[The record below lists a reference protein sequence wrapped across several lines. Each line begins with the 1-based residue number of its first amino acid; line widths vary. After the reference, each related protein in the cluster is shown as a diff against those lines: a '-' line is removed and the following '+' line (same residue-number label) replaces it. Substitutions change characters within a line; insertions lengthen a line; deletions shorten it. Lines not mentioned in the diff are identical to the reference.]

1 MTSTEVVLPSGS
13 APIPI
18 AASQPHSVLKKGE
31 SPPIPTPTPT
41 QTEDNGESTSNGFKM
56 EESSSPLSNPSPH
69 DLPPS
74 TNPSSPRD
82 TKPDVPDNSE
92 GVKMERSEESSTPQ
106 PPARG
111 GRKQKKARHIVLY
124 NDLPD
129 KTGEAQ
135 EKFQLMEYCTY
146 QPKSLADSGQEE
158 ELMSCDCRPE
168 YDDGV
173 NHACSQNCIN
183 AETFVECVDGDSN
196 CGGQC
201 QNQRFQKREY
211 ADVSVIQ
218 TEMKGYGLRANTSME
233 PGTFI
238 YEYVGEVIGE
248 SQFRKRREQYGKEDI
263 KHFYFMSIKVGE
275 YIDATKK
282 GCLARF
288 CNHSCNPNSMVEKWV
303 VGGKLRMGIFAKV
316 KIEAGE
322 ELTFDYN
329 VDRYGA
335 DPQKCFCGEP
345 NCIGYIGGKTQTEAS
360 TKLPTLYLEAL
371 GLDDDDAWLTAT
383 SRKAQKKKKNDDGDY
398 IYKAKTKELSH
409 DGVPK
414 VMGTLMQASKQWIV
428 VKLLDRIE
436 ATEDQK
442 VLPRVLEMHGY
453 KIFNKLLGD
462 WRTVTEIVLPILRIM
477 HKWPRITKNKISSSK
492 IEGTVKELADSSSNP
507 KVKELAAELAESWGA
522 LEMGYRIPRRQKDS
536 NDSPNPEFE
545 RRNRRRS
552 RSRSRSPPEQEK
564 PVNIPTG
571 PRNSKPQF
579 IPKPRS
585 FPKDAP
591 KGPRIPNVPLP
602 PEWKAYKNPN
612 GKTYYHNT
620 ITNATQWDHPGKNTP
635 PTPSS
640 RAPLVQNKDPRVTG
654 ILQSIEDE
662 VVRETEERRLMRI
675 AAAQQQQQ
683 QPPTPGEPVESEEE
697 KARKLLHHERR
708 VKFAYYT
715 IVKETTAIY
724 LPKMGKAEIKKRNE
738 EITRLCAQKDM
749 KKTGLKT
756 PTDISGEKHKQIRKF
771 TQDYMRSLWKK
782 IKAHYAAKKAREA
795 AKNGSKSDS
804 GSADAADKDC
814 SAELDADK
822 DVPPEYPEFDAESEG
837 EAEAEVAADASGA
850 PVAKDGEAASLEPSP
865 NTGPHSPKRKRC
877 DSEDDEIIANGAG
890 SPKRSRINETI
901 VLSSAQPPPPPPG
914 SPPAASPTSPS
925 NSTPAVE
932 PSSPKRRWDDEE
944 KKRASIV
951 EEEAKSQERPSK
963 RARSLSTGRSPSP
976 QPVSNPTVQ
985 TTA

>member
-13 APIPI
+13 ASIPI
-18 AASQPHSVLKKGE
+18 TTSQPHTILKKGE
-31 SPPIPTPTPT
+31 SPPPPSSSTLTPTPT

-56 EESSSPLSNPSPH
+56 EESSSPLSNPSPQEV
-69 DLPPS
+69 PPS

-82 TKPDVPDNSE
+82 AKPDVPDNSE
-92 GVKMERSEESSTPQ
+92 GLKMERSESSSTPQ

-111 GRKQKKARHIVLY
+111 GRKPKKARHIVLY

-129 KTGEAQ
+129 KTEEAQ
-135 EKFQLMEYCTY
+135 AKFQLMEYCTY

-211 ADVSVIQ
+211 ANVSVIQ
-218 TEMKGYGLRANTSME
+218 TEMKGYGLRANTPME

-248 SQFRKRREQYGKEDI
+248 SQFRKRRELYGKEDI

-275 YIDATKK
+275 YIDATKR

-288 CNHSCNPNSMVEKWV
+288 CNHSCNPNCMVEKWV

-383 SRKAQKKKKNDDGDY
+383 SRKAQKKKRNDDGDY
-398 IYKAKTKELSH
+398 IYKAKIKELSH

-436 ATEDQK
+436 AAQDPK

-462 WRTVTEIVLPILRIM
+462 WRTVTEIVLPILQIM

-492 IEGTVKELADSSSNP
+492 IEGTVKELAESSSHP

-602 PEWKAYKNPN
+602 PEWKVYKNPN

-635 PTPSS
+635 PTPSA
-640 RAPLVQNKDPRVTG
+640 RAPIVQKKDPRVTG
-654 ILQSIEDE
+654 IIQSIEDE

-683 QPPTPGEPVESEEE
+683 QPPTPEEPVESEEE
-697 KARKLLHHERR
+697 RAKKLLHHERR

-715 IVKETTAIY
+715 IVKETTAIF
-724 LPKMGKAEIKKRNE
+724 LPKMGKVEIKKRNE
-738 EITRLCAQKDM
+738 EITRLCARKDM

-756 PTDISGEKHKQIRKF
+756 PIEISSEKHRQIRKF

-782 IKAHYAAKKAREA
+782 MKAHYIAKKAKEA
-795 AKNGSKSDS
+795 AAKGSKPE
-804 GSADAADKDC
+804 GGADKD
-814 SAELDADK
+814 ATELDADK
-822 DVPPEYPEFDAESEG
+822 EISSEYPGFDPDAEFDAE
-837 EAEAEVAADASGA
+837 AAVDVDETPA
-850 PVAKDGEAASLEPSP
+850 AKDDEEASIEPSP
-865 NTGPHSPKRKRC
+865 NTGPLSPKRKRS

-890 SPKRSRINETI
+890 SPKRGRFNETI

-914 SPPAASPTSPS
+914 SPPPVTPLPASPTG
-925 NSTPAVE
+925 STPVSE
-932 PSSPKRRWDDEE
+932 SRSPKHKRDEDEE
-944 KKRASIV
+944 PVSIA
-951 EEEAKSQERPSK
+951 EEELPRK
-963 RARSLSTGRSPSP
+963 RARSIPKSRSPSP
-976 QPVSNPTVQ
+976 RPVSNPAVQ

>member
-13 APIPI
+13 ASIPI
-18 AASQPHSVLKKGE
+18 TTSQPHTVLKKGE
-31 SPPIPTPTPT
+31 SPPPPT

-56 EESSSPLSNPSPH
+56 EESSSPLSNPSPQE
-69 DLPPS
+69 LPPS

-82 TKPDVPDNSE
+82 AKPDVPYNSE
-92 GVKMERSEESSTPQ
+92 GAKTERSESSSTPQ
-106 PPARG
+106 PQTRG
-111 GRKQKKARHIVLY
+111 GRKPKKARHIVLY

-129 KTGEAQ
+129 KTEEAQ
-135 EKFQLMEYCTY
+135 AKFQLMEHCTY

-158 ELMSCDCRPE
+158 DLMSCDCRPE

-218 TEMKGYGLRANTSME
+218 TEMKGYGLRANTPME

-275 YIDATKK
+275 YIDATKR

-288 CNHSCNPNSMVEKWV
+288 CNHSCNPNCMVEKWV

-398 IYKAKTKELSH
+398 TYKAKTRELSH

-436 ATEDQK
+436 AARDPK

-462 WRTVTEIVLPILRIM
+462 WRTVTEIVLPILRVM

-492 IEGTVKELADSSSNP
+492 IEGTVKELAESSSHS
-507 KVKELAAELAESWGA
+507 KIKELAAELAESWGA

-591 KGPRIPNVPLP
+591 KGPRLPNVPLP
-602 PEWKAYKNPN
+602 PEWKVYKNPN
-612 GKTYYHNT
+612 GRTYYHNT

-640 RAPLVQNKDPRVTG
+640 RPPIVQNKDPRVTG
-654 ILQSIEDE
+654 IIQSIEDE

-683 QPPTPGEPVESEEE
+683 QPPTPEEPVESEEE
-697 KARKLLHHERR
+697 RARKLLHHERR

-724 LPKMGKAEIKKRNE
+724 LPKMGKTEIKKRNE

-749 KKTGLKT
+749 RKMGLKT
-756 PTDISGEKHKQIRKF
+756 PIELSSEKYRQIRKF

-782 IKAHYAAKKAREA
+782 MKAHYAAKKAKEA
-795 AKNGSKSDS
+795 AKGDSKPE
-804 GSADAADKDC
+804 GEAGDAADKDT
-814 SAELDADK
+814 STELDVDR
-822 DVPPEYPEFDAESEG
+822 DISSEYPRFDPDEIPA
-837 EAEAEVAADASGA
+837 V
-850 PVAKDGEAASLEPSP
+850 KDDEAASFERSP
-865 NTGPHSPKRKRC
+865 NAGPPSPKRKRS
-877 DSEDDEIIANGAG
+877 DSEDDGAIANAAG
-890 SPKRSRINETI
+890 SPKRSRFNETI

-914 SPPAASPTSPS
+914 SPPPVSPASPS
-925 NSTPAVE
+925 NSTPALD
-932 PSSPKRRWDDEE
+932 PGSPKRKRDDEDE
-944 KKRASIV
+944 EPVSTV
-951 EEEAKSQERPSK
+951 EEGAKSERPPK
-963 RARSLSTGRSPSP
+963 RARSLSKGRSPSP
-976 QPVSNPTVQ
+976 RLAPNPAVQ